1 MTESK
6 KLLVT
11 GGAGF
16 IGSNTVSRL
25 VDQNDVTVID
35 DLSNEPDDRFIR
47 RFLGRGNFRFIKK
60 DITKPQTFDGLGK
73 FDLIIHLAAN
83 SDVKKGSENPDIDFK
98 QNIVGTKNVLD
109 FMKNGGCSE
118 LLFSSTSAVYGE
130 AAVLPTPE
138 TYGPCMPISS
148 YGASKLADEG
158 MITAYSHYYG
168 IRASIFRFANVVGI
182 NSTHGVIFD
191 FINRL
196 RADGSR
202 LDILGD
208 GTQAK
213 SYIHVSDCVDAMLF
227 LHSRSEKTDVFN
239 LGNEKMTSVRKI
251 ADIVVEK
258 LGLRNVRYE
267 FVGGVD
273 GRGWKGDVK
282 KAQLDTSKVS
292 ALGWKNRHGSD
303 AAVEKAVEENVVSR

>member
-47 RFLGRGNFRFIKK
+47 RFIGRGNFRFIKK
-60 DITKPQTFDGLGK
+60 DITKPRTFDGLGK